1 MQTRMPEEKNVRLV
15 CSLQLVGHGLKCC
28 TPDDVIAVQ
37 EQQVITGG
45 VLRACVAYPADA
57 DDTLSSARRTRARR
71 HAERSHPPRSQGT
84 QATGPGPR
92 RPPHIREGLVQD
104 RTQAA
109 LQLTLQVVSGDY
121 DADHWGCTHDHR
133 NIGRQLKA

>member
-45 VLRACVAYPADA
+45 VLRACIAYPADA
-57 DDTLSSARRTRARR
+57 DDTLQAHDGHAPVTLSVVIHHVRRALRR
-71 HAERSHPPRSQGT
+71 LVQDRDDLQIP
-84 QATGPGPR
+84 
-92 RPPHIREGLVQD
+92 EGLVQD

-109 LQLTLQVVSGDY
+109 LQLTLQVVSRDY
-121 DADHWGCTHDHR
+121 DADHWGCAHDHR